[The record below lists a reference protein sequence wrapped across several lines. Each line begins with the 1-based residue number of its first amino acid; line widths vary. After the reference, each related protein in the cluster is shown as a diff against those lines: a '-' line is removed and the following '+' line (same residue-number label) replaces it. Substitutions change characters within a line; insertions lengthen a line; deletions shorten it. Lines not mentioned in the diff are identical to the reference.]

1 MFGHLRDAWNSVG
14 AMEKSQA
21 MLEYIQ
27 EVERHEPQWE
37 TKVTSDQGQRKL
49 MNLTIL
55 PYYYNVN
62 RLKTF

>member
-37 TKVTSDQGQRKL
+37 TKVMSDQGQRKL

-55 PYYYNVN
+55 P
-62 RLKTF
+62 